1 MSRSGP
7 LTGIIPP
14 YSPEEEAIR
23 VSRKSILFLATVVV
37 VGSLLAAAVVSATQG
52 GPPQVTEQGQE
63 AEIDAQSIHVDA
75 VIGDA
80 PDENGY
86 NGPAVSVNADAPTA
100 PSETSTSAVLQE
112 LLAMPGPDQQ
122 GSPESV
128 AASPEWTGFY
138 YFFAAGSTFRPRD
151 SSTGWDYQGAGCISA
166 RGNDLFTLHLEVPH
180 GARIDY
186 LRILYYDTNAANS
199 SGYITIYDAQGGI
212 TDLIGVASTGN
223 AGYGTALSAYL
234 GHVVDTA
241 SSAYVLNWIPG
252 TTGSTMRLC
261 GLRVAYRLP

>member
-1 MSRSGP
+1 M
-7 LTGIIPP
+7 
-14 YSPEEEAIR
+14 R

-52 GPPQVTEQGQE
+52 GPAQVTEQDHQVQL
-63 AEIDAQSIHVDA
+63 DAQSIGVDD
-75 VIGDA
+75 VIGDD

-86 NGPAVSVNADAPTA
+86 NGPPVSADANAPTA
-100 PSETSTSAVLQE
+100 PSETSENVILQE
-112 LLAMPGPDQQ
+112 LLATPGPDQQ

-128 AASPEWTGFY
+128 AAGPDWTPFY

-151 SSTGWDYQGAGCISA
+151 SSTGWDYSGAGCISA
-166 RGNDLFTLHLEVPH
+166 RGNDLLTLHLEVPH

-199 SGYITIYDAQGGI
+199 AGYITIYNAIGGS

-223 AGYGTALSAYL
+223 GGYGTALSAYL
-234 GHVVDTA
+234 GHVVNTE

-252 TTGSTMRLC
+252 AKGSTMRLC